1 MSFEGKAGGW
11 ELWLLDKGK
20 GRQISFEWVTRKQ
33 NKCPLQGWR
42 EAGKVSFEGTAGGW
56 DLWLPDK
63 GKGELGKGRQ
73 ISLERVKKEAK

>member
-1 MSFEGKAGGW
+1 MSFAGM
-11 ELWLLDKGK
+11 
-20 GRQISFEWVTRKQ
+20 
-33 NKCPLQGWR
+33 
-42 EAGKVSFEGTAGGW
+42 VSFEGTAGGW